1 MTAAILPFFFILTT
15 AFAPPVSRVKVVP
28 LNQEFD
34 IRVGSDVWI
43 ENEGLKVNFSH
54 VAEDSRCPEGV
65 ACIWA
70 GNGKIVLRLSK
81 RGRIPGK
88 INLNTMLE
96 PKQAS
101 YRGYDIKLVK
111 LEPYP
116 KKDLRMKKNAY
127 VATLVVSR
135 K

>member
-1 MTAAILPFFFILTT
+1 MASAILPLFFILTT
-15 AFAPPVSRVKVVP
+15 AFAQPLGNAKEAE

-34 IRVGSDVWI
+34 IRVGASVWI
-43 ENEGLKVNFSH
+43 ENEGLKVSFSH

-65 ACIWA
+65 ACVWA
-70 GNGKIVLRLSK
+70 GNGKIVLKLSK

-127 VATLVVSR
+127 VATLIVSR